1 MKRNRSLQSASIL
14 FLLKSFS
21 LKLKVVAKLRTLTSI
36 LALFAV
42 MQSCSAQRNNP
53 LDSIP
58 TKDEVGA
65 LRMPDEIAPVHAPFP
80 MPQFKKPTFKSLTM
94 NITEKGA
101 KQGVMTTKAIQAAID
116 EVHSKGGG
124 TVVVPKGIW
133 NTGRISLKSN
143 VNFHISEGAELHF
156 SGEIKDYLP
165 VVFTRSAGVEGMSLG
180 ACIYANGQQ
189 NIAITGK
196 GKLVGPAPG
205 SVRKQNIG
213 YGTFEER
220 VPFEKHP
227 TQRIFDGRNGGPIF
241 LPTFIGP
248 INCKDVYIEG
258 ISLRETAFWNI
269 VPVYCEN
276 VIIRGVDVYSVGIP
290 TGDGMDIES
299 CKNVLIEYCTLAAGD
314 DCFTIKSGRGEDGM
328 RVNKPSE
335 NIVIRYSLA
344 KQGHGGVTT
353 GSETAGMI
361 RNVYVHDCV
370 FDDTDTGIRF
380 KTRRPRGGGGE
391 NLYYERIRMNLRG
404 TAINVDM
411 LGSSMYV
418 GALASRD
425 NVVVN
430 KLTPL
435 YRNISVKNII
445 VEQSSQF
452 LKVNGLP
459 ESPLSNLL
467 IENATIRSKKLI
479 TLNDARGVVL
489 KNIKISSGDSL
500 IQVLDSKNIAF
511 ENVHFAV
518 PGNEVVTEIKGDNAG
533 NIVFKDCIPAKP
545 RGWETSSHR

>member
-1 MKRNRSLQSASIL
+1 MKAAI
-14 FLLKSFS
+14 
-21 LKLKVVAKLRTLTSI
+21 KLRTLAFI
-36 LALFAV
+36 LALVAG
-42 MQSCSAQRNNP
+42 MQSSFAKGTDP

-65 LRMPDEIAPVHAPFP
+65 LRMPDEIAPVYAPFP
-80 MPQFKKPTFKSLTM
+80 MPQFKKPTFKPLTM
-94 NITEKGA
+94 QITEKGA
-101 KQGVMTTKAIQAAID
+101 KQGVMSTKAIQAAID
-116 EVHSKGGG
+116 EVHRKGGG
-124 TVVVPKGIW
+124 TVIVPKGIW

-143 VNFHISEGAELHF
+143 VNFHVSEGAELRF

-196 GKLVGPAPG
+196 GTLIGPAPG

-213 YGTFEER
+213 YGTFEEK
-220 VPFEKHP
+220 VPFEKP
-227 TQRIFDGRNGGPIF
+227 ATQRIFDGKNGGPIF

-258 ISLRETAFWNI
+258 VSLRETAFWNI

-314 DCFTIKSGRGEDGM
+314 DCFTIKSGRGEDGL

-361 RNVYVHDCV
+361 RNLYVHDCV

-404 TAINVDM
+404 TAVNVDM

-435 YRNISVKNII
+435 YRNISIKNIV

-459 ESPLSNLL
+459 ESPLSNLS
-467 IENATIRSKKLI
+467 IENATVRSKKLI
-479 TLNDARGVVL
+479 TLNDAKGVVL
-489 KNIKISSGDSL
+489 KNLKISSGDSL

-511 ENVHFAV
+511 EDVHFAV
-518 PGNEVVTEIKGDNAG
+518 PGNELKTEIKGDKVG
-533 NIVFKDCIPAKP
+533 SIVFKDCTPAKP
-545 RGWETSSHR
+545 EGWETTSRQ